1 LSARGWLRGWRF
13 LALAAAISAL
23 ALGLRLAAV
32 AQYESQHPLAQRP
45 VIDEASYER
54 WALEI
59 AAGDW
64 VGRGIF
70 FQEPLYPYALGIVY
84 GLAGNELEEQRTAAR
99 EVQAVLG
106 ALATLLV
113 IALTARLFG
122 PAPALVAGLAF
133 ATYRPA
139 VWFPALL
146 LKANLFLPI
155 LALLALALVWTRR
168 LERERGATARST
180 LAAWGAVGVLAGLG
194 ALLRGNM
201 LVLSPA
207 IVLWP
212 LARALLERRP
222 LRAGI
227 PAATAA
233 LVGLAFVLAPVAL
246 RNHAV
251 GGRLVL
257 TTSGAGTNFYG
268 GNNLANPFGIAT
280 EFPWVRGIP
289 EHEADDWR
297 HEAERRLGRSLDPT
311 EVSGYWRNEAL
322 RSMAEHPLEHL
333 AILWRKLRLTLG
345 AYEVPDNHFLEWDAR
360 YVPLLALPIPGF
372 ALWGTLGIAGLLLF
386 LWTASRKRSLASG
399 STGGLEIAALF
410 GLYLATIVLTVTS
423 ERVRLA
429 LVPLLLPFAG
439 WFVAAVPAALRT
451 HSLALLACLAAA
463 AALVFTPVLP
473 ERKRAEDFDERDFN
487 LAVGLVRGGD
497 LARAAPLVTGLAEK
511 HPTSP
516 RVLVLSSEFDYR
528 HARAIVDAPESD
540 AEARRRASELV
551 QGAMARLEQAAS
563 RGSAQERFRARALAG
578 AIWQYLGRWK
588 EAEQAYRDAL
598 AFDPEDRDLRR
609 RLAVAVAEQAM
620 AGPGGEPRMIRLREA
635 EAILVDLLREEND
648 REIAELVEQIRAQ
661 Q

>member
-1 LSARGWLRGWRF
+1 MSARGWLEGWRF
-13 LALAAAISAL
+13 LALAAAIAVL

-32 AQYESQHPLAQRP
+32 AQYEVQHPLAQRP

-84 GLAGNELEEQRTAAR
+84 ALAGNELGEQRTAAR
-99 EVQAVLG
+99 RVQAVLG
-106 ALATLLV
+106 AFATLLV
-113 IALTARLFG
+113 IALSAKLFG

-139 VWFPALL
+139 IWFSALL
-146 LKANLFLPI
+146 LKPNLFLPI

-168 LERERGATARST
+168 LERERGPTARAT
-180 LAAWGAVGVLAGLG
+180 LATWGAVGLLAGLG

-201 LVLSPA
+201 LVLAPA

-222 LRAGI
+222 LRERI

-233 LVGLAFVLAPVAL
+233 LVGIAIVLAPVAL

-297 HEAERRLGRSLDPT
+297 HEAERRLERGLDPT

-322 RSMAEHPLEHL
+322 RSMSEHPLEHL
-333 AILWRKLRLTLG
+333 GILWRKLRLTLG

-372 ALWGTLGIAGLLLF
+372 ALWGTLGIAGLLYF
-386 LWTASRKRSLASG
+386 VWTTSRGRSPAREG
-399 STGGLEIAALF
+399 SAALELAALF

-439 WFVAAVPAALRT
+439 WFVVAVPAALRT
-451 HSLALLACLAAA
+451 RSPAFFASIAAA
-463 AALVFTPVLP
+463 AALVFVPVLP
-473 ERKRAEDFDERDFN
+473 EKKRAEDFDERDFN

-497 LARAAPLVTGLAEK
+497 LARAAPLVAGLAEK

-516 RVLVLSSEFDYR
+516 RVLVLSAEFDYR
-528 HARAIVDAPESD
+528 HARALVEDPGSD

-551 QGAMARLEQAAS
+551 QGAMARLERAAS
-563 RGSAQERFRARALAG
+563 HGSAPERFRARALAG
-578 AIWQYLGRWK
+578 ASWQYLGRWNG
-588 EAEQAYRDAL
+588 AEQAYRDAL
-598 AFDPEDRDLRR
+598 EFDPEDRDMRR
-609 RLAVAVAEQAM
+609 RLAVVLAEEAM
-620 AGPGGEPRMIRLREA
+620 AGPGGEPRALGLREA
-635 EAILVDLLREEND
+635 EAILVDLLREGD
-648 REIAELVEQIRAQ
+648 DPEIAQLVEQIRKQ
-661 Q
+661 R

>member
-1 LSARGWLRGWRF
+1 LSARGWLEGWRF
-13 LALAAAISAL
+13 LVLAAAIAAL
-23 ALGLRLAAV
+23 SLGLRLAAV
-32 AQYESQHPLAQRP
+32 AQYEAQHPLAQRP
-45 VIDEASYER
+45 VIDEASYEN

-59 AAGDW
+59 AAGEW

-84 GLAGNELEEQRTAAR
+84 ALNGGDLEEQRTTAR
-99 EVQAVLG
+99 RVQAVLG

-113 IALTARLFG
+113 IALSFRLFG
-122 PAPALVAGLAF
+122 PIPALVAGFAF

-139 VWFPALL
+139 IWFPALL
-146 LKANLFLPI
+146 LKPNLFLPI
-155 LALLALALVWTRR
+155 LALLALALIATRR
-168 LERERGATARST
+168 LERELGPTARAT
-180 LAAWGAVGVLAGLG
+180 LAVWGAVGLLAGLG

-201 LVLSPA
+201 LVLAPA

-222 LRAGI
+222 LRAEI

-297 HEAERRLGRSLDPT
+297 HEAERRLGQSLDPT
-311 EVSGYWRNEAL
+311 EVSGYWRDEAL
-322 RSMAEHPLEHL
+322 RSMREHPLEHL
-333 AILWRKLRLTLG
+333 GVLWRKLRLTLG

-372 ALWGTLGIAGLLLF
+372 ALWGTLGIAGLLGF
-386 LWTASRKRSLASG
+386 LWSASRKRSSAGES
-399 STGGLEIAALF
+399 SAALELAALF
-410 GLYLATIVLTVTS
+410 ALYLATIVLTVTS

-439 WFVAAVPAALRT
+439 WFLVTAPAALRT
-451 HSLALLACLAAA
+451 RSPALLACLAIA

-487 LAVGLVRGGD
+487 LAVGLVRGGE
-497 LARAAPLVTGLAEK
+497 LARAAPLVSTLAEK

-516 RVLVLSSEFDYR
+516 RVLILTAEFDYR
-528 HARAIVDAPESD
+528 RARAIVDAPDSGPEPRQQA
-540 AEARRRASELV
+540 AEVIS
-551 QGAMARLEQAAS
+551 GALARLEQAAS
-563 RGSAQERFRARALAG
+563 RGSAQERYRARALVG

-598 AFDPEDRDLRR
+598 DFDPEDRDLRR
-609 RLAVAVAEQAM
+609 RLAVVIAEQAM
-620 AGPGGEPRMIRLREA
+620 AGPGGEPRTFGLREA
-635 EAILVDLLREEND
+635 EAILVDLLREED
-648 REIAELVEQIRAQ
+648 DGEIAALLEQIRKQ